1 MFVKLIYL
9 VDALQQED
17 LQLTTECYC
26 NLIREK
32 KEIVINCGSV
42 MFFVGLSKFCSD
54 NLNIDCIISKIRIT
68 VLSRGVGVRGKFPD

>member
-1 MFVKLIYL
+1 MFVKLICL

-32 KEIVINCGSV
+32 KEIEI
-42 MFFVGLSKFCSD
+42 
-54 NLNIDCIISKIRIT
+54 NIDCIISKIRIT
-68 VLSRGVGVRGKFPD
+68 VLFRGVGVRGKFPD